1 MVHDTLGIIFFFS
14 NPLIRMLFQ
23 IYIHIYL
30 WAYFVCVLIG
40 ANICMPLSLRRS
52 LGGTVLFCFVFL
64 DMLRGRCFCALMLST
79 SFLVHFCML
88 SIFSRS
94 QCL

>member
-64 DMLRGRCFCALMLST
+64 DMLRVGVSVLSC
-79 SFLVHFCML
+79 LVHL
-88 SIFSRS
+88 SWFISV
-94 QCL
+94 C